1 MASAAEQ
8 LAASINFSAF
18 SKATELKSRIWFTLG
33 ALVIYRL
40 GTYIPIPG
48 IDPGILQ
55 DVFSRNAGGILGM
68 FDMFSGGALG
78 RMTIFALNIMPY
90 ISASIII
97 QLLTA
102 VSPTLETLK
111 KEGESGR
118 KKLNQ
123 YTRFGTVL
131 LAAVQSYGIAV
142 GLEGMR
148 AGAQSAVVDPG
159 LFFRLVTVVTLTSG
173 TVFLM
178 WLGEQITARGVGNGI
193 SLIIFAGI
201 VANLPHAL
209 ASTLEL
215 GRTGAI
221 STVFIVIFLAMSV
234 AVVGFIVFMERAQRR
249 ILVQYPKRQV
259 GNKMFG
265 GDASHLPLKINT
277 SGVIAPIF
285 ASSLLLLPATV
296 ANFEANGQGFGWI
309 GEITA
314 YLAHGRPLYMALY
327 IGLICFFCFFYTA
340 IVFNPTETADNLRKY
355 GGFIPGIRPG
365 KNTADYLDYVL
376 TRLTV
381 VGAAYLSAV
390 CILPAAGT
398 PRMNIILLGP
408 PGSGKGTQAKRIEQT
423 HGIIQLSTGDM
434 LRATTNSDTELGR
447 RVKAIMDSGQLVPD
461 DTIVEMIDRRI
472 VQPDSSA
479 GFILDGFPRNVPQAK
494 ALDAMLAEHN
504 LKLDHVILLDVDEA
518 ALVDRLSGRFTCT
531 QCGASFHDRYNRP
544 SREGVCEV
552 CGGTEFVRRADDR
565 PEAVK
570 ARFEVYRSQTAPI
583 LPYYRDRGILRV
595 VDGMAEID
603 EVTREI
609 DRILG

>member
-1 MASAAEQ
+1 MGQMASAAEQ
-8 LAASINFSAF
+8 LAASINLSAF
-18 SKATELKSRIWFTLG
+18 AKASELKSRIWFTLG

-48 IDPGILQ
+48 IDPAILQ

-102 VSPTLETLK
+102 VSPTLEALK

-148 AGAQSAVVDPG
+148 GGAQSAVLEPG
-159 LFFRLVTVVTLTSG
+159 LFFRLVTMVTLTSG

-178 WLGEQITARGVGNGI
+178 WLGEQITARGIGNGI
-193 SLIIFAGI
+193 SLIIMSGI

-221 STVFIVIFLAMSV
+221 STVFIIIFLAISV
-234 AVVGFIVFMERAQRR
+234 GVVGFIVFMERAQRR

-265 GDASHLPLKINT
+265 GEASHLPLKINT
-277 SGVIAPIF
+277 SGVIPPIF

-296 ANFEANGQGFGWI
+296 ANFEANGQSFGWL
-309 GEITA
+309 GEITT
-314 YLAHGRPLYMALY
+314 YLAHGRPLYIALY
-327 IGLICFFCFFYTA
+327 VALICFFCFFYTA

-390 CILPAAGT
+390 CILPEILISEYSVPFYFGGT
-398 PRMNIILLGP
+398 SLLIVVSVTMDTVAQIHSHLLAHQYEGLI
-408 PGSGKGTQAKRIEQT
+408 KKAK
-423 HGIIQLSTGDM
+423 
-434 LRATTNSDTELGR
+434 LRGR
-447 RVKAIMDSGQLVPD
+447 RG
-461 DTIVEMIDRRI
+461 
-472 VQPDSSA
+472 
-479 GFILDGFPRNVPQAK
+479 
-494 ALDAMLAEHN
+494 
-504 LKLDHVILLDVDEA
+504 
-518 ALVDRLSGRFTCT
+518 
-531 QCGASFHDRYNRP
+531 
-544 SREGVCEV
+544 
-552 CGGTEFVRRADDR
+552 
-565 PEAVK
+565 
-570 ARFEVYRSQTAPI
+570 
-583 LPYYRDRGILRV
+583 
-595 VDGMAEID
+595 
-603 EVTREI
+603 
-609 DRILG
+609 

>member
-8 LAASINFSAF
+8 LASSINFSAF

-102 VSPTLETLK
+102 VSPTLEALK

-123 YTRFGTVL
+123 YTRLGTVL

-142 GLEGMR
+142 GLEGMH
-148 AGAQSAVVDPG
+148 AGTQSAVIDPG
-159 LFFRLVTVVTLTSG
+159 LFFRLVTVVTLVCG

-193 SLIIFAGI
+193 SLIIMAGI

-215 GRTGAI
+215 GRTGSI
-221 STVFIVIFLAMSV
+221 STVFIIIFLVMSV
-234 AVVGFIVFMERAQRR
+234 AVVAFIVFMERAQRR
-249 ILVQYPKRQV
+249 ILVQYPKRQM

-277 SGVIAPIF
+277 SGVIPPIF

-296 ANFEANGQGFGWI
+296 ANFEANGQFGWI

-327 IGLICFFCFFYTA
+327 VGLIVFFCFFYTA
-340 IVFNPTETADNLRKY
+340 IVFNPEETADNLRKY

-365 KNTADYLDYVL
+365 KNTADYLDYIL

-390 CILPAAGT
+390 CILPEILISEYSVPFYFGGT
-398 PRMNIILLGP
+398 SLLIVVSVTMDTVAQIHSHLLAHQYEGLIR
-408 PGSGKGTQAKRIEQT
+408 KAK
-423 HGIIQLSTGDM
+423 
-434 LRATTNSDTELGR
+434 LRGR
-447 RVKAIMDSGQLVPD
+447 RG
-461 DTIVEMIDRRI
+461 
-472 VQPDSSA
+472 
-479 GFILDGFPRNVPQAK
+479 
-494 ALDAMLAEHN
+494 
-504 LKLDHVILLDVDEA
+504 
-518 ALVDRLSGRFTCT
+518 
-531 QCGASFHDRYNRP
+531 
-544 SREGVCEV
+544 
-552 CGGTEFVRRADDR
+552 
-565 PEAVK
+565 
-570 ARFEVYRSQTAPI
+570 
-583 LPYYRDRGILRV
+583 
-595 VDGMAEID
+595 
-603 EVTREI
+603 
-609 DRILG
+609 

>member
-8 LAASINFSAF
+8 LAASINLSAF
-18 SKATELKSRIWFTLG
+18 AKASELKSRIWFTLG

-48 IDPGILQ
+48 IDPAILQ
-55 DVFSRNAGGILGM
+55 DLFSRSAGGILGM

-102 VSPTLETLK
+102 VSPTLEALK

-131 LAAVQSYGIAV
+131 LAAIQSYGIAV

-148 AGAQSAVVDPG
+148 GGAQSAVLDPG
-159 LFFRLVTVVTLTSG
+159 LIFRLVTVVTLTSG

-178 WLGEQITARGVGNGI
+178 WLGEQITARGIGNGI
-193 SLIIFAGI
+193 SLIIMSGI

-221 STVFIVIFLAMSV
+221 STIFIIIFLAISV
-234 AVVGFIVFMERAQRR
+234 GVVGFIVFMERAQRR

-265 GDASHLPLKINT
+265 GEASHLPLKINT
-277 SGVIAPIF
+277 SGVIPPIF

-296 ANFEANGQGFGWI
+296 ANFEANGQDFGWL
-309 GEITA
+309 GEITS
-314 YLAHGRPLYMALY
+314 YLAHGRPLYMVLY
-327 IGLICFFCFFYTA
+327 VALICFFCFFYTA

-390 CILPAAGT
+390 CILPEILISEYSVPFYFGGT
-398 PRMNIILLGP
+398 SLLIVVSVTMDTVAQIHSHLLAHQYEGLI
-408 PGSGKGTQAKRIEQT
+408 KKAK
-423 HGIIQLSTGDM
+423 
-434 LRATTNSDTELGR
+434 LRGR
-447 RVKAIMDSGQLVPD
+447 RG
-461 DTIVEMIDRRI
+461 
-472 VQPDSSA
+472 
-479 GFILDGFPRNVPQAK
+479 
-494 ALDAMLAEHN
+494 
-504 LKLDHVILLDVDEA
+504 
-518 ALVDRLSGRFTCT
+518 
-531 QCGASFHDRYNRP
+531 
-544 SREGVCEV
+544 
-552 CGGTEFVRRADDR
+552 
-565 PEAVK
+565 
-570 ARFEVYRSQTAPI
+570 
-583 LPYYRDRGILRV
+583 
-595 VDGMAEID
+595 
-603 EVTREI
+603 
-609 DRILG
+609 